1 MTEELQQ
8 ALAELLRMLQ
18 EEVVARFLP
27 ALSNLIAALVI
38 FALGIYLA
46 GLASRA
52 VRSALLRRK
61 SSTQAVLM
69 LTKIA
74 RWTVFILGL
83 TAALQQLNFNLTAF
97 LTGLGIVGFTIGF
110 ALQDVSKNFV
120 SGIILLIQQPF
131 QPGDVIEVRGYAGV
145 VMAVDLRT
153 TDIRTWDGRVVILP
167 NADVITN
174 PIINYSR
181 APHQR
186 IEISAGVEKGSDLTV
201 ISEAA
206 KNAVL
211 QIPGVLADPSPQVV
225 FQANHENLIDFKL
238 YYWVNTRLMDIT
250 LAKDAGLARVQAA
263 LDDGGIRLPTPI
275 QSLISTNGSR

>member
-1 MTEELQQ
+1 MICGRGFNQWRGIMTEELQQ

-120 SGIILLIQQPF
+120 SGI
-131 QPGDVIEVRGYAGV
+131 
-145 VMAVDLRT
+145 
-153 TDIRTWDGRVVILP
+153 
-167 NADVITN
+167 
-174 PIINYSR
+174 
-181 APHQR
+181 
-186 IEISAGVEKGSDLTV
+186 
-201 ISEAA
+201 
-206 KNAVL
+206 
-211 QIPGVLADPSPQVV
+211 
-225 FQANHENLIDFKL
+225 
-238 YYWVNTRLMDIT
+238 
-250 LAKDAGLARVQAA
+250 
-263 LDDGGIRLPTPI
+263 
-275 QSLISTNGSR
+275 